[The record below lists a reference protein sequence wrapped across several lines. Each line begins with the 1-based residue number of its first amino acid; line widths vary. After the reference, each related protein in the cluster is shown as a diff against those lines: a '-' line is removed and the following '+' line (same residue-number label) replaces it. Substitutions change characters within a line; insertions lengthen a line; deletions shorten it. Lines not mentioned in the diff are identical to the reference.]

1 MKRLIFEEFFLQTI
15 LIRDRKSLIE
25 MNGMSIFLTIDLNRE
40 GVRIINNA
48 CSKVRVIWTR
58 CHSNMSLIVTIMG
71 SGGDYSAIPAIPR
84 AKHLRSIQPVA
95 ISRDSSVRL

>member
-25 MNGMSIFLTIDLNRE
+25 MNGMSIFLTIDLDRE

-48 CSKVRVIWTR
+48 CSKVRVI
-58 CHSNMSLIVTIMG
+58 
-71 SGGDYSAIPAIPR
+71 
-84 AKHLRSIQPVA
+84 
-95 ISRDSSVRL
+95 